1 VSRRSA
7 LWLLGG
13 IALVLGVVLTVID
26 ARLQDAG
33 GWGILDFE
41 LAGSRSEAREI
52 VADWGSKGHGAAQL
66 SLWLDFLYLLAYGA
80 FLTLA
85 VAAVRDLAERQGWRR
100 FASVGARLLYFPA
113 AAAGLDAIE
122 DVGLLLAL
130 GGHGGDFAPG
140 LAAVCAVGKFALIG
154 IALAYLLGGLV
165 RRARE
170 RWRSATAVVLGAAAL
185 LLAAVVAVG
194 VSATEETQPAR
205 AHDGQIIRLPGGDLH
220 VVDTGPRGDA
230 ALVLLHGYTGSTRW
244 WSRTAPLLARSHRT
258 ILVDLLGHGDSEK
271 PRYGYEMPQQARL
284 VDAALRRLGVR
295 RAVVVGHSMGGFVA
309 VSMAEQ
315 DARLVRG
322 VVIVATPANRPEG
335 PGPTGDRLGY
345 MPVIGP
351 ALWKAVPDSFVRSK
365 LKSAFAD
372 GVPVPDQFVRDTRSL
387 TWTAY
392 ERSAVASRDFRE
404 ESPPARRM
412 ARTGLPFLGI
422 LGSEDKRVKAD
433 STRDWDTVPG
443 GRVVRLAGVGHSPMW
458 ERPGTTGALIA
469 RFAAP
474 LLR

>member
-1 VSRRSA
+1 MTRRRA

-13 IALVLGVVLTVID
+13 IALVLGVVLAVID
-26 ARLQDAG
+26 TRLQDAG
-33 GWGILDFE
+33 GWGIVDFE
-41 LAGSRSEAREI
+41 LAGSRGEAREI
-52 VADWGSKGHGAAQL
+52 VADWGARGHGAAQL
-66 SLWLDFLYLLAYGA
+66 SLWLDFLYLVAYGA

-85 VAAVRDLAERQGWRR
+85 VASVRDLAERQGWKR
-100 FASVGARLLYFPA
+100 FASVGARLVFFPA
-113 AAAGLDAIE
+113 AAAALDAIE
-122 DVGLLLAL
+122 NVGLLLAL
-130 GGHGGDFAPG
+130 GGHGGEFAPA
-140 LAAVCAVGKFALIG
+140 LASVCALGKFGLIW
-154 IALAYLLGGLV
+154 ITLAYLAAGLV

-170 RWRSATAVVLGAAAL
+170 RRRLATTVVLGAAAVL
-185 LLAAVVAVG
+185 FAAVVAVG

-205 AHDGQIIRLPGGDLH
+205 AGTGQIVRLPGGDLH
-220 VVDTGPRGDA
+220 VEDTGPRGQA

-244 WSRTAPLLARSHRT
+244 WARAAPRLARQRRT
-258 ILVDLLGHGDSEK
+258 ILVDLLGHGDSAK

-284 VDAALRRLGVR
+284 VDAALHRLGVR
-295 RAVVVGHSMGGFVA
+295 RAVIVGHSMGGFVA

-315 DARLVRG
+315 DPRLVRG

-335 PGPTGDRLGY
+335 PGPVGDRLGY
-345 MPVIGP
+345 VPVVGP

-372 GVPVPDQFVRDTRSL
+372 GVPVPDEFVRDTRRL

-412 ARTGLPFLGI
+412 AQTGLPFLGI
-422 LGSEDKRVKAD
+422 LGGEDERVKAD
-433 STRDWDTVPG
+433 SSRDWDTVPG
-443 GRVVRLAGVGHSPMW
+443 GRVVRLPGVGHSPMW
-458 ERPGTTGALIA
+458 ERPGTTDALIA